1 MVTEEGSD
9 LMRRMKNWAFALLT
23 FLLVLGAIEAMAWLT
38 QTLFYDEGAG
48 SRPPRTRLLASSN
61 EAEAVV
67 HPFYGNVR
75 DLKFHDLN
83 IASHE
88 RECALVVGLLGG
100 SVARGV
106 STEFRLAL
114 LRHVAS
120 LGTGVWPVWVDLAHD
135 GYAQPQQAHALVNK
149 LAGGVRFD
157 IVVSLDGY
165 NEVHRPSGGWF
176 PLFPI
181 TWYSVIGLTV
191 EQRVA
196 AMRILALRT
205 EQEALF
211 AGRGGIYRSATFG
224 LLRRWRLD
232 RIEHLIVR
240 RHHDLFEAG
249 NASYSLEKHG
259 PRQQT
264 YTRDE
269 LRRTAAESWY
279 WGAWLLAS
287 LARHHG
293 AEYYHFLQPN
303 QWVPGTKPLTA
314 EELAFDAP
322 TAEEVRSTYP
332 LLAEYGRRLREQDI
346 EFFDLSHIYAD
357 NRETLYVDGCCHVNR
372 RGNELLAAA
381 MLRRI
386 IEGGGGAVRAESKN
400 QSCLTRYRSAVAL
413 VETGEYGEPAV
424 RSVFNIYRKG
434 RTLVYLKRH
443 CVVDDIEDSFLL
455 QFTRSEG
462 SVGEGAFRFSRHGAI
477 LDGETCVAIV
487 RLEDGLIHMRT
498 GQFREGW
505 GDTWSVE
512 LDIAG
517 LDAPLT
523 ST

>member
-1 MVTEEGSD
+1 
-9 LMRRMKNWAFALLT
+9 MR
-23 FLLVLGAIEAMAWLT
+23 
-38 QTLFYDEGAG
+38 DE
-48 SRPPRTRLLASSN
+48 
-61 EAEAVV
+61 
-67 HPFYGNVR
+67 
-75 DLKFHDLN
+75 
-83 IASHE
+83 
-88 RECALVVGLLGG
+88 
-100 SVARGV
+100 
-106 STEFRLAL
+106 
-114 LRHVAS
+114 
-120 LGTGVWPVWVDLAHD
+120 
-135 GYAQPQQAHALVNK
+135 
-149 LAGGVRFD
+149 
-157 IVVSLDGY
+157 
-165 NEVHRPSGGWF
+165 
-176 PLFPI
+176 
-181 TWYSVIGLTV
+181 
-191 EQRVA
+191 
-196 AMRILALRT
+196 
-205 EQEALF
+205 
-211 AGRGGIYRSATFG
+211 GGIYRSATFG

-259 PRQQT
+259 PRQT

-424 RSVFNIYRKG
+424 RSVFDIYRKG

-443 CVVDDIEDSFLL
+443 CVVDDIEDSFFL
-455 QFTRSEG
+455 QLTRSEG
-462 SVGEGAFRFSRHGAI
+462 SGGGGAFRFSRHGAI

-487 RLEDGLIHMRT
+487 RLEDGLIHART